1 MRTHEGEIRKAC
13 TKTTGRARPLQART
27 EVSEETKPAD
37 TLTLDFQPPGLQE
50 KNIPVV

>member
-1 MRTHEGEIRKAC
+1 MKEKSGRPVQRLQEELT
-13 TKTTGRARPLQART
+13 RARPLQART
-27 EVSEETKPAD
+27 EASEETKPAD